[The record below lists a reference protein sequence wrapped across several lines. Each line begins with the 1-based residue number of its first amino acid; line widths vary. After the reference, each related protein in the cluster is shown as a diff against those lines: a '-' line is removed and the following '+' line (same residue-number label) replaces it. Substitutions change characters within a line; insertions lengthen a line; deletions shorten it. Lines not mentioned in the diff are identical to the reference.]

1 MSDDRRKRYAAAFYA
16 QAASDWRVYALLVSA
31 KPDPVP
37 WPVCHSLHYLQMA
50 CEKLGKAYRLQTA
63 GANVDVIATRHVG
76 FTQFINGYLR
86 SPAIAAEYEGKTA
99 ALKNVL
105 KTSAAIARE
114 IEKLAP
120 ATDRAHA
127 PENAEYPWERGDWEL
142 GSGEVFVPCAYPFP
156 TLSLLDT
163 VGGSAFLKL
172 VGRAFRDW
180 KP

>member
-1 MSDDRRKRYAAAFYA
+1 M
-16 QAASDWRVYALLVSA
+16 
-31 KPDPVP
+31 
-37 WPVCHSLHYLQMA
+37 
-50 CEKLGKAYRLQTA
+50 
-63 GANVDVIATRHVG
+63 
-76 FTQFINGYLR
+76 
-86 SPAIAAEYEGKTA
+86 
-99 ALKNVL
+99 